1 MILTSTAFTVAS
13 AVTAVGELV
22 TGAVSWIN
30 SYLGVITG
38 NGLLLF
44 FAVMS
49 AVGLGVGL
57 IRRMI
62 RL

>member
-1 MILTSTAFTVAS
+1 MSS
-13 AVTAVGELV
+13 AVTAVGQLV